1 MALLDVL
8 IMVVYLVAMLSVGFW
23 FLRKNKNAEDYYV
36 SGRSMSPWHVGLS
49 VVATDVG
56 GGFSIGLGGLGFAI
70 GLSGSWM
77 LLTGLIG
84 AWLSAI
90 VLVPMVYTLGIK
102 HRWLSFPDL
111 LKHFF
116 NRPVFLVAAAISMIG
131 YLGFTSSQMLA
142 GAKLASAAFPNLTV
156 DQLLLIMGVVAVLY
170 TTAGGL
176 KAVIYT
182 DTVQWILLIGGLFLI
197 GIPVGFIKLGGM
209 EVIRETVSSDFLR
222 FNQISLSQA
231 LNWLITIVP
240 IWFIGMTL
248 YQRIYACR
256 TAKEAR
262 KAWFI
267 AGLFEYPVM
276 AFLGVILGLF
286 GRVAAD
292 HAFFTEL
299 GYASAAGM
307 DPELG
312 LPLFLRTFMP
322 VGFLGLMMAAYFSAI
337 MSTADSCLMAASGNL
352 THDLLN
358 WSDKR
363 SRLRLSRWL
372 TLLLGG
378 LAVLLAW
385 KMENVLDLMLQ
396 SYAFMVGG
404 LFVPVLVALFFRRKD
419 ARAVLASMIA
429 GGSLTLLLPYITSA
443 LPLGLDPI
451 IFGLSLSMASYLA
464 VAYILPGSSRRK
476 FI

>member
-1 MALLDVL
+1 MAFADIL
-8 IMVVYLVAMLSVGFW
+8 IIIVYMILMLGVGFY
-23 FLRKNKNAEDYYV
+23 FYRKNDSAEDYYI
-36 SGRSMSPWHVGLS
+36 SSRSMGPFHVGLS

-84 AWLSAI
+84 AWLSAV
-90 VLVPMVYTLGIK
+90 VLVPKVYEMGLK
-102 HRWLSFPDL
+102 NKWMSFPDL
-111 LKHFF
+111 FSHFF
-116 NRPVFLVAAAISMIG
+116 KRPVFLTAAVISMIG

-142 GAKLASAAFPNLTV
+142 GAKLASAAFTGLNQN
-156 DQLLLIMGVVAVLY
+156 QLLLIMGLVAVVY

-182 DTVQWILLIGGLFLI
+182 DTFQWLILIGGLFLI
-197 GIPVGFIKLGGM
+197 GIPIGFFKLGGM
-209 EVIRETVSSDFLR
+209 ETIRDTLSHDFLK
-222 FNQISLSQA
+222 FNQISISQA
-231 LNWLITIVP
+231 VNWLVTIVP

-256 TAKEAR
+256 SAREAK
-262 KAWFI
+262 KAWRI

-276 AFLGVILGLF
+276 AFMGVILGLF

-292 HAFFTEL
+292 NGFFTEF
-299 GYASAAGM
+299 GFSSASGM

-312 LPLFLRTFMP
+312 LPLFLRTAMP

-358 WSDKR
+358 WSDNK
-363 SRLRLSRWL
+363 SRLKISRWL
-372 TLLLGG
+372 TLVLGA
-378 LAVLLAW
+378 LALLLAW
-385 KMENVLDLMLQ
+385 KMENVLDLMLK

-404 LFVPVLVALFFRRKD
+404 LFIPVLAALFFKRKNSN
-419 ARAVLASMIA
+419 AAFVSMVS
-429 GGSLTLLLPYITSA
+429 GGGITLA
-443 LPLGLDPI
+443 LPFILKSLPFGLDPI
-451 IFGLSLSMASYLA
+451 IFGLSVSLLSYFT
-464 VAYILPGSSRRK
+464 VILLKPAPRPTK
-476 FI
+476 